1 MAVRRNLP
9 MRRVVGVMFLSLTA
23 LVAAACSDSG
33 GGDSG
38 GQGIEQ
44 ANFPTQGEASKFL
57 ASATFGPTQEE
68 VDRLV
73 RIGYSSWFRRELD
86 ASIRRIVPRLPADA
100 DYDDTQ
106 VQWWRNAVF
115 GEDQLRQRMA
125 FALSQI
131 MVISANDLGNRGYA
145 MGRYMDILQED
156 AFGNFGE
163 LLSDVT
169 YSPAMG
175 TYLTY
180 IGNQKANPNNGSV
193 PDENYARE
201 VMQLFTIGL
210 VELNRNGT
218 ERTDSQGQPIETYDN
233 TDITELAK
241 VFTGLWWGDLEF
253 RRNRGDV
260 NDAIEVLP
268 MAMSEADHSSEPK
281 TFLGLAIPAGTSGE
295 ESIRL
300 ALEHLTNHSNTG
312 PFIGRQLIQRFVT
325 SNPSPAYVERVALAF
340 EVGVAELPDGS
351 MVGEGARGDLTATLA
366 AVLFDPEA
374 LPATAPNNP
383 SFGKLREPVVMFAHW
398 ARAFDVNAANPD
410 PWFPART
417 LNRPDRL
424 NQQPFRSP
432 SVFNF
437 YRPGY
442 VAAGTVTA
450 GQGLVA
456 PELQIVDANSIV
468 GYANFMASVVQRRD
482 DNTGDQNT
490 FIPDYSDELALLETP
505 DALLDRLNLEL
516 MGGEMR
522 PETRARIVEAM
533 NAVSDN
539 NAEREARRKVEAA
552 VLIGVTSPEFMSQF

>member
-1 MAVRRNLP
+1 MLFVQRRVLSRAVRLA
-9 MRRVVGVMFLSLTA
+9 VTA
-23 LVAAACSDSG
+23 LVALTVAACSDSG
-33 GGDSG
+33 GGG
-38 GQGIEQ
+38 GTIEQ
-44 ANFPTQGEASKFL
+44 ANFPAPQEASKFL
-57 ASATFGPTQEE
+57 AAATFGPTQDE

-73 RIGYSSWFRRELD
+73 NIGYSAWFRRELD
-86 ASIRRIVPRLPADA
+86 RSIRRIVPRLPSDA

-106 VQWWRNAVF
+106 IYWWRNAVF
-115 GEDQLRQRMA
+115 GDDQLRQRMA

-145 MGRYMDILQED
+145 MGRYMDILQEN

-210 VELNRNGT
+210 VELNRDGT
-218 ERTDSQGQPIETYDN
+218 ERTNAQGEPIESYDN

-260 NDAIEVLP
+260 DDAIEVLP
-268 MAMSEADHSSEPK
+268 MDMSDEDHSPEPK
-281 TFLGLAIPAGTSGE
+281 TFLGLAIPAGTPGD

-300 ALEHLTNHSNTG
+300 ALEHLTNHANTG

-325 SNPSPAYVERVALAF
+325 SNPSPAYIERVALAF
-340 EVGVAELPDGS
+340 EVGVAELPDGT
-351 MVGEGARGDLTATLA
+351 MVGQGRRGDLTATLA

-374 LPATAPNNP
+374 LNSSAQTNPA
-383 SFGKLREPVVMFAHW
+383 FGKLREPVVMFAHW

-410 PWFPART
+410 PWFTTRT

-442 VAAGTVTA
+442 VAAGTITA

-468 GYANFMASVVQRRD
+468 GFANFMASVVQRTD
-482 DNTGDQNT
+482 SNTGDQNT

-505 DALLDRLNLEL
+505 DAVLDRLNIEL
-516 MGGEMR
+516 MGGAMR
-522 PETRARIVEAM
+522 PETRARIVA
-533 NAVSDN
+533 AIDSISDN
-539 NAEREARRKVEAA
+539 NEEREALRKVQAA
-552 VLIGVTSPEFMSQF
+552 VLIGVTSPEFMAQF